1 MVSSIHRYRA
11 RSRGGA
17 LKFGRRS
24 GAAAAALLAL
34 VAFGALASSAWAVKS
49 VNIVS
54 QGEPPENI
62 PANTHYYKTIQEAVN
77 ASGKNAWVLIEPGVY
92 DEEVKITSAQKGLH
106 LRGMDRNGV
115 IVDGQH
121 KVTPEGA
128 NGIEAFKANNIWI
141 ENLTVR
147 NFDRPSTNGGNGNEI
162 WWNGGDETAKIGAH
176 KWYGNYLTTYDTGLL
191 GGYGLFASNS
201 TIGSL
206 ENSYASGFNDSGLY
220 IGACRDCQARVFNV
234 TAENNAL
241 GYSGSNSGGHLLIE
255 NSTFNNNSIGFV
267 PNSENPSDPPPPQ
280 DGACNSGKN
289 HKATPTFSST
299 NIERC
304 TIFRNDKFEENN
316 NINAPGNNATEAG
329 GWGVGVELPGT
340 YADLL
345 EKNTIKNN
353 VNVGLF
359 GFEYPNPFPPQPNT
373 LYFAL
378 SGNRVSDN
386 TFSGNGTNPGEFAGD
401 LVLQG
406 GLFTQSVNNCVSG
419 NSYAAATFPAKIE
432 ETWGCQ
438 NNTTPNPENGFAAVE
453 YLLLLQGES
462 QGRTPTPQPAP
473 PAQPTMP
480 NPCQGVPYN
489 PLCQ

>member
-1 MVSSIHRYRA
+1 MVSSIRRYRA

-17 LKFGRRS
+17 VKWGTL
-24 GAAAAALLAL
+24 AALLFAL
-34 VAFGALASSAWAVKS
+34 VAFGGLAGAASAMKS

-54 QGEPPENI
+54 QGEPPEKI
-62 PANTHYYKTIQEAVN
+62 PPNTHYYKTIQEAVN
-77 ASGKNAWVLIEPGVY
+77 AAPKNSWVLIEPGIY
-92 DEEVKITSAQKGLH
+92 TEEVKITSAQNGLH

-115 IVDGQH
+115 IVDGQN
-121 KVTPEGA
+121 KATPEGA

-147 NFDRPSTNGGNGNEI
+147 NFDRANTNGENGNEV
-162 WWNGGDETAKIGAH
+162 WWNGGDETGKIGAH

-201 TIGSL
+201 VKGSL

-234 TAENNAL
+234 VMENNAL
-241 GYSGSNSGGHLLIE
+241 GYSGSNSGGRLLIE
-255 NSTFNNNSIGFV
+255 SSTFNNNSIGFV

-289 HKATPTFSST
+289 RKATPKFST
-299 NIERC
+299 TKIERC
-304 TIFRNDKFEENN
+304 TIFRNNKFEENN

-329 GWGVGVELPGT
+329 GWGVGIELPGT

-359 GFEYPNPFPPQPNT
+359 GFEYPNPFPPQENT

-378 SGNRVSDN
+378 SGNRISNN
-386 TFSGNGTNPGEFAGD
+386 TFSGNGTNERAFAGD
-401 LVLQG
+401 MVLQG

-419 NSYAAATFPAKIE
+419 NSFPEGVFPDKIE
-432 ETWGCQ
+432 QTWGCQ
-438 NNTTPNPENGFAAVE
+438 NNTTPNPENGLPAVE
-453 YLLLLQGES
+453 YLLQLQAES
-462 QGRTPTPQPAP
+462 QARTPTPQPVP